1 MDTGRGILS
10 VIPLRAEPSHRS
22 EMVSQLLFGES
33 FIINEIKEDWW
44 HITCH
49 LDHYQGWVTAHQAL
63 PVSLQNE
70 PLSTRP
76 TVLTYE
82 PVLRASSITRSMLL
96 FMGSSLT
103 LGNHKE
109 FIYRDETYTYH
120 GRITDDGQPENGE
133 ARLIEAAMMLLDTP
147 YLWGG
152 RTAAGIDCSGFVQ
165 LLYKLIGIALKR
177 DAWMQAAQGE
187 DVYFIYEARAGDLAF
202 FQNDN
207 GDIVHVGMLLNN
219 HQIIHAHGR
228 VRMDSIDQQG
238 IYDNEGRKYTHHLR
252 LIKRML
258 P

>member
-1 MDTGRGILS
+1 M
-10 VIPLRAEPSHRS
+10 E
-22 EMVSQLLFGES
+22 E
-33 FIINEIKEDWW
+33 WY
-44 HITCH
+44 HITSH
-49 LDHYQGWVTAHQAL
+49 LDHYQGWIAAHQA
-63 PVSLQNE
+63 SLFATQND
-70 PLSTRP
+70 PMSTRP
-76 TVLTYE
+76 SVLTYE

-103 LGNHKE
+103 LGSHKE
-109 FIYRDETYTYH
+109 FVCVDETYTYH
-120 GRITDDGQPENGE
+120 GRITDHILPENE
-133 ARLIEAAMMLLDTP
+133 VATLIEAAMMLLDTP

-152 RTAAGIDCSGFVQ
+152 RTVAGIDCSGFVQ
-165 LLYKLIGIALKR
+165 LLYKLIGIALQR
-177 DAWMQAAQGE
+177 DARMQASQGE

-238 IYDNEGRKYTHHLR
+238 IYDNVRRKYTHHLR